1 MPLTGNRCGHSP
13 ATPCLSLTAPVKT
26 GQGGMP
32 LVITRA
38 MEYLERYYSSPS
50 LFPSLDAANASDR
63 QQRSE
68 RREACIRL
76 LKGLLRYVDITSL
89 RVGFAT
95 AEGFQPITLDL
106 LVRDTGLTKRRLERA
121 HRDLKAAGLLS
132 CRQPR
137 ERSAD
142 GQIRGLAG
150 VRAVSKHLWGR
161 LGLGNLLKR
170 QRKQHSARLRQ
181 KRMEKGATKAEKANT
196 GLMMG
201 AIRNA
206 FGSSSRSKP
215 KPQPTPPGVT
225 DQERR
230 QHLKLSL
237 DLKRQHPDWTAKEVN
252 QAAWDILRG

>member
-1 MPLTGNRCGHSP
+1 MALTGNRCGHNPGSP
-13 ATPCLSLTAPVKT
+13 VLDLVTPVQT
-26 GQGGMP
+26 GKGGMP
-32 LVITRA
+32 LVITRC

-50 LFPSLDAANASDR
+50 LFPSLDSANASER
-63 QQRSE
+63 RQRSE
-68 RREACIRL
+68 RREACVRL

-95 AEGFQPITLDL
+95 PEGFQPITLDL
-106 LVRDTGLTKRRLERA
+106 LVRDTGLPKRRLERA

-132 CRQPR
+132 CKQPR
-137 ERSAD
+137 QRSAD

-150 VRAVSKHLWGR
+150 VRAISKHLWGR

-170 QRKQHSARLRQ
+170 QRKQHSARLRD
-181 KRMEKGATKAEKANT
+181 KRMQKHTRKEDRANA

-201 AIRNA
+201 ALANA
-206 FGSSSRSKP
+206 FGGSSRKP
-215 KPQPTPPGVT
+215 KPTDTPPNVS

-230 QHLKLSL
+230 QHLKLAL
-237 DLKRQHPDWTAKEVN
+237 DLKKQHPDWTAREVN

>member
-1 MPLTGNRCGHSP
+1 MQLTGNRCGHDPASP
-13 ATPCLSLTAPVKT
+13 LLDLSAMVPT
-26 GQGGMP
+26 GKGGMP

-68 RREACIRL
+68 RREACVRL

-95 AEGFQPITLDL
+95 PEGFQPITLDL
-106 LVRDTGLTKRRLERA
+106 LVRDTGLPKRRLERA

-132 CRQPR
+132 CKQPR
-137 ERSAD
+137 ERRAD
-142 GQIRGLAG
+142 GSIVGLAG
-150 VRAVSKHLWGR
+150 VRAISKHLWGR

-170 QRKQHSARLRQ
+170 QRKQHSARLRD
-181 KRMEKGATKAEKANT
+181 KRMQKHVRKEDRANA

-201 AIRNA
+201 ALANA
-206 FGSSSRSKP
+206 FGGSSRSKP
-215 KPQPTPPGVT
+215 KPTDTPPGVT

-230 QHLKLSL
+230 QHLKLAL
-237 DLKRQHPDWTAKEVN
+237 DLKKQHPDWTAREIN